1 MPGEGLDFQSHYREI
16 MDILRQENDAM
27 FGINSYRQGNAW
39 VRDATAAKDLKDFP
53 NITDPKIERN
63 QLYMRALSR
72 LRAVDYA
79 LEHSDVASSE
89 SLRETLKAS
98 FASMLESEHPD
109 EKAFD
114 DDLIE
119 VLHQAGL
126 TDGVVDI
133 KGAKKLL
140 GRYRLL
146 SSLIDPALTL
156 ITATYDKNL
165 RILQREVQRPIT
177 EKTTSQVEAIES
189 LNELNAHPIPEEKNA
204 HNSSKL
210 AMQKADKIF
219 ASLLAKDD
227 RMLGAQSRK
236 THAVSGARN
245 AYIVNLE
252 TEIGVDAPSAE
263 MDYTQPL
270 QDDEPLSLVRMG
282 VPVYIG
288 KGEQQKDI
296 DTYTMQIMNQVRI
309 AANKNQKLH
318 FTVLN
323 TNMAHGSQDKMI
335 AGMGR
340 AIKQGIVPDA
350 MSVVPVNDI
359 GTASLPELSP
369 DLEHESSIK
378 QRKPGKKIDRL
389 DDAVS
394 VILNARD
401 EGYTSCLN
409 CASGQDRTGTVVE
422 RTAQTW
428 TMKKWREKYGDK
440 TVLSQAAL
448 ESQVQQMRARGFNA
462 AEIASHTLPGSPG
475 LKSVSRAYNLFESKT
490 GLGAEAE
497 KVLYRDSSL
506 TNTSNPVS
514 NRSAEILQR
523 PSVLAL
529 NEFHEEMRAL
539 QAACLIG
546 PDDGAILKDVKQAGV
561 RVWSHFMPSEEEEH
575 DNEEYQENIGHAL
588 WEVTHSIEVWA
599 KRKVQPLIDAVMGK
613 YGIEN
618 SYDLYEMTQAVRY
631 TRKAVL
637 AFTGEVDINA
647 IGREAKHINLVRKG
661 LPGHTD
667 FGKMLGAVAIV
678 TVVGCIA
685 AAILLSNPFS
695 AVMFVGAG
703 IVGAALM
710 MTAAGFLGYAARN
723 IVLGAKVLLFAGQEK
738 DHAAEMR
745 KFKKV
750 IKAKAVEH
758 KQASGKPSFYKPADK
773 LDDKPD
779 EEDTNEEKDSPDGVK
794 PKPTSES

>member
-1 MPGEGLDFQSHYREI
+1 MPDEALDFQSHYRET

-27 FGINSYRQGNAW
+27 FGIYSYRQGNAW

-53 NITDPKIERN
+53 NIKDPKIERN

-79 LEHSDVASSE
+79 LEHSGLTFAE
-89 SLRETLKAS
+89 SLREALKAS

-114 DDLIE
+114 DGLIE
-119 VLHQAGL
+119 ILHKAGL
-126 TDGVVDI
+126 TDGVVDA

-156 ITATYDKNL
+156 ITVTYDENL

-177 EKTTSQVEAIES
+177 QKSRDQAEEMEA
-189 LNELNAHPIPEEKNA
+189 LNELNAHPTPEEKNA

-245 AYIVNLE
+245 AYVMELE
-252 TEIGVDAPSAE
+252 TEIDVDAPSAD

-288 KGEQQKDI
+288 KGEQAKNNEVHTI
-296 DTYTMQIMNQVRI
+296 RNLNQIRL

-318 FTVLN
+318 LTVLN
-323 TNMAHGSQDKMI
+323 TNMPHGSQDKMI
-335 AGMGR
+335 AGMAR
-340 AIKQGIVPDA
+340 AVEESIVPDA

-369 DLEHESSIK
+369 DVKHDASIN
-378 QRKPGKKIDRL
+378 QRKPGRKIDRL

-401 EGYTSCLN
+401 KGYTSCVN

-422 RTAQTW
+422 RAAQTW

-440 TVLSQAAL
+440 TVLTQAAL
-448 ESQVQQMRARGFNA
+448 ENQVQQMRAKGFNA

-475 LKSVSRAYNLFESKT
+475 LKPVSRAYNLFESKA

-497 KVLYRDSSL
+497 KVLYRDGAL

-514 NRSAEILQR
+514 GKSVQILQK
-523 PSVLAL
+523 PSLLAL

-539 QAACLIG
+539 QAACLIEPG
-546 PDDGAILKDVKQAGV
+546 DGAILKDVKQAGV
-561 RVWSHFMPSEEEEH
+561 RVWSYFMPSEEEDH
-575 DNEEYQENIGHAL
+575 DAEEYYEQNIGHAL
-588 WEVTHSIEVWA
+588 WEAMNGAERWG
-599 KRKVQPLIDAVMGK
+599 KRQVQPVIDAVMGK

-618 SYDLYEMTQAVRY
+618 SHDLYEMTQAVRY
-631 TRKAVL
+631 TRNAVL

-647 IGREAKHINLVRKG
+647 VDREVKHINLVRKS

-667 FGKMLGAVAIV
+667 LTKMLWAMAIV
-678 TVVGCIA
+678 AVVGILTA
-685 AAILLSNPFS
+685 AVLLSNPFS
-695 AVMFVGAG
+695 AVIFVGAG
-703 IVGAALM
+703 ILGAALM

-723 IVLGAKVLLFAGQEK
+723 IVLGAKVLLFAGQEQ

-750 IKAKAVEH
+750 IKAKAAEH
-758 KQASGKPSFYKPADK
+758 KQISGKPSFYKPV
-773 LDDKPD
+773 DKPD
-779 EEDTNEEKDSPDGVK
+779 EEDTDEEEASPDGAK
-794 PKPTSES
+794 PKPTSEP